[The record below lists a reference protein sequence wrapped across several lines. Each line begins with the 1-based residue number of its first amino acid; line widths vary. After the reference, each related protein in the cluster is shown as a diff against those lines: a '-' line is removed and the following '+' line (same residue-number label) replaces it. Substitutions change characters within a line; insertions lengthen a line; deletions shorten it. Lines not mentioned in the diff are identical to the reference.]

1 MAVGEGA
8 SSPEEYV
15 MYVENGA
22 KPQAHKNNRAALVLS
37 ALLLGMCAAVALVG
51 VSGPT
56 DARQTELLAGV
67 DAHDSE
73 LAMGLLHA
81 APTAT
86 VAQLSQMLSS
96 WKSQEI
102 SDMDGASSGS
112 RTQMLS
118 SAGFGSSLADSGKL
132 CAKKDVIFEKLDQ
145 LVAKLARQGASLNAS
160 DAAAYK
166 VKMEALG
173 QWLDAESKYRL
184 EVEKVKE
191 AKEGAKFARQEYEKL
206 AEAVKTTKERVAK
219 MEKEYAKESE
229 DNASEI
235 ALIKEIMRLLGILE
249 DQPLDDKSKA
259 AGGYM
264 KPKEGDSKM
273 GDKVVLKSV
282 QHKISEL
289 RQKVAARGGAGKGKL
304 TSLDQLSSKL
314 ASYAET
320 DEIKKILV
328 DMLKEL
334 QTRNTVMDSALADA
348 RNDLKKHM
356 KKLTKYETN
365 LVDLSNAADKSA
377 QKAAVADLKRAKLDG
392 KKKTVS
398 EDYKDEHAAYLL
410 QSPPTERELF
420 IILVIKKKITDFCDK
435 KK

>member
-1 MAVGEGA
+1 MAVGDGA
-8 SSPEEYV
+8 GEYV
-15 MYVENGA
+15 MYVNNDS

-51 VSGPT
+51 VSGPS
-56 DARQTELLAGV
+56 DPKQTELLAGV
-67 DAHDSE
+67 DPRDSE
-73 LAMGLLHA
+73 LAVGLLHA
-81 APTAT
+81 APTAS
-86 VAQLSQMLSS
+86 VAELTQMLSS

-102 SDMDGASSGS
+102 SDMDGDSSGS
-112 RTQMLS
+112 RTQMLA
-118 SAGFGSSLADSGKL
+118 SAGLGSSELADSGKL
-132 CAKKDVIFEKLDQ
+132 CKKKDIIFEKLDQ
-145 LVAKLARQGASLNAS
+145 LIAKLAKQGAALNAS

-184 EVEKVKE
+184 EVEKMKE

-206 AEAVKTTKERVAK
+206 AEAVKTTKERVET
-219 MEKEYAKESE
+219 MEKQYAKEAE
-229 DNASEI
+229 DNAAEI

-249 DQPLDDKSKA
+249 DQPLDEKSKA

-264 KPKEGDSKM
+264 KDKEGESKR

-282 QHKISEL
+282 QQKITEL
-289 RQKVAARGGAGKGKL
+289 RQRVAASSGGGKGKL
-304 TSLDQLSSKL
+304 TQLDQLSSKL

-328 DMLKEL
+328 NMLKEL
-334 QTRNTVMDSALADA
+334 QTRNDVMEKALADA
-348 RNDLKKHM
+348 KNDLKKHM
-356 KKLTKYETN
+356 DSLTKYETR

-410 QSPPTERELF
+410 VSPPTERELF
-420 IILVIKKKITDFCDK
+420 IILVIKKKITDFCAK
-435 KK
+435 K